1 MAEQYI
7 SYSRQQKALE
17 ELTELDTVVE
27 EKKKELK
34 KQEEINRFKER
45 IKGI

>member
-1 MAEQYI
+1 MAGQVI

-17 ELTELDTVVE
+17 ELAELDTIVE

-34 KQEEINRFKER
+34 NKKILTPLK
-45 IKGI
+45 KK